1 MPMSWFT
8 LSWAIFLN
16 GVLIST
22 ASGSMGLNFRKNGV
36 INMGLAG
43 LMYLGGTLSSASTQ
57 IFSLNPYWGVLVSV
71 LVGGLVNLALNFG
84 YLELLR
90 RYKDPRIIS
99 LMSLASFGALYL
111 LGRGLFLYLL
121 GGGSS
126 LLTGALLRDMD
137 FILFTV
143 PGVII
148 LGTAA
153 LILSVVLRFVL
164 SPVIDSGPRGFDKWD
179 IAVYAL
185 SGATA
190 CFVGALY
197 PFWFPL
203 SWQILL
209 IAPVAGVFVGGL
221 EKKINPFLGGLFTA
235 MIYVWFTSLGQDVLG
250 LWLTGNLYLV
260 PLTMLLVSVP
270 LYPRGLV
277 GYFRRIVEYGY

>member
-1 MPMSWFT
+1 MSWFT

-43 LMYLGGTLSSASTQ
+43 LMYLGGTFSVVSTQ

-84 YLELLR
+84 YLDLLR
-90 RYKDPRIIS
+90 RYKDQRVVS

-111 LGRGLFLYLL
+111 MRRVLGLYVLS
-121 GGGSS
+121 GGSS
-126 LLTGALLRDMD
+126 LLTDRD
-137 FILFTV
+137 FTLFTV

-179 IAVYAL
+179 ISVYAL

-235 MIYVWFTSLGQDVLG
+235 MIYVWFTSLGHDVLG
-250 LWLTGNLYLV
+250 SWLTGNLYLV
-260 PLTMLLVSVP
+260 PLALLLVSVP
-270 LYPRGLV
+270 LFPRGLV
-277 GYFRRIVEYGY
+277 GSFRRVVEHGY

>member
-1 MPMSWFT
+1 MSWFT

-90 RYKDPRIIS
+90 RYKDPRIVS
-99 LMSLASFGALYL
+99 LMSLVSFGALYL

>member
-1 MPMSWFT
+1 LPMSWFT

-22 ASGSMGLNFRKNGV
+22 ASGSMGLNFKKNGV
-36 INMGLAG
+36 INMGLTG
-43 LMYLGGTLSSASTQ
+43 LMYLGGTFSVVSTQ

-84 YLELLR
+84 YLDLLR
-90 RYKDPRIIS
+90 RYKDPRIVS
-99 LMSLASFGALYL
+99 LMSLVSFGALYL
-111 LGRGLFLYLL
+111 VGRGLYLYLL
-121 GGGSS
+121 GGSS
-126 LLTGALLRDMD
+126 LLTVGLLRDMD
-137 FILFTV
+137 FTLFSV

-148 LGTAA
+148 LGTSA

-179 IAVYAL
+179 ISVYAL
-185 SGATA
+185 SGATV

-250 LWLTGNLYLV
+250 PWLTGNLYLV
-260 PLTMLLVSVP
+260 PLALLLVSIP
-270 LYPRGLV
+270 LFPRGLV
-277 GYFRRIVEYGY
+277 GSFRRVVEHGY

>member
-1 MPMSWFT
+1 
-8 LSWAIFLN
+8 
-16 GVLIST
+16 
-22 ASGSMGLNFRKNGV
+22 
-36 INMGLAG
+36 MGLAG
-43 LMYLGGTLSSASTQ
+43 LMYLGGTFSSAFSQ
-57 IFSLNPYWGVLVSV
+57 IFSLNPYWGVLISI

-84 YLELLR
+84 YLDLLR
-90 RYKDPRIIS
+90 RYQDPRIVS
-99 LMSLASFGALYL
+99 LVSLASFGALYL
-111 LGRGLFLYLL
+111 MGRVLFLYLL

-126 LLTGALLRDMD
+126 LLMGSLLRDQD
-137 FILFTV
+137 FTLFTV

-148 LGTAA
+148 LGIAA
-153 LILSVVLRFVL
+153 LILSVVLHFVL
-164 SPVIDSGPRGFDKWD
+164 SPVVDSGLRGFDKWD

-209 IAPVAGVFVGGL
+209 IMPLAGVIVGGL

-235 MIYVWFTSLGQDVLG
+235 MIYVWFTLLGQDLLG
-250 LWLTGNLYLV
+250 PWLTENLYLV
-260 PLTMLLVSVP
+260 PLTLLLVSAP

-277 GYFRRIVEYGY
+277 GSFRRVVEHGY